1 MDLAVDQVDLAVD
14 QVDLVVDQVD
24 LVVVVT
30 VTFGVRI
37 GNLDLKLA
45 QFVRPK

>member
-1 MDLAVDQVDLAVD
+1 MDLAV
-14 QVDLVVDQVD
+14 VVVAVD
-24 LVVVVT
+24 LVVVVVMVDLVVVVV

-45 QFVRPK
+45 PFVRPK